1 MRSISIL
8 KTATMA
14 GLMAFAVSPLA
25 FAQSQQCEEDTCE
38 AGYDCVESS
47 YESCEWV
54 CEDSTDEMGECYT
67 TNCQTV
73 DTAYCERA
81 ACDTDADCG
90 DSMVCH
96 TFTATCATEPM
107 PTCPPGA
114 ECDVP
119 EPMPCEATEYS
130 QCTPRSELPCEVDS
144 DCGEGFDCEPSTIC
158 TCGGGMA
165 TPGMEP
171 GAGGEG
177 GSGSSSGSGNLVAAP
192 STDAAPP
199 PTSTGGGSAPLP
211 PSDCTCEP
219 SGTNYCQMKTIACE
233 ANSDCPADWS
243 CIESPGA
250 CWADS
255 EGNTGCS
262 EGSSQCYP
270 PSSGG
275 GDPTNPT
282 APTPDGPVSTPGGDN
297 GGSEEQEDD
306 GDVGGDPAPEPPQG
320 PGNGGG
326 HGGGH
331 HNGGHDNPFQQLFP
345 LWGCSVENV
354 VGTSSGTSPW
364 AVFAVGLGAALL
376 RRRRR

>member
-1 MRSISIL
+1 MRTISL
-8 KTATMA
+8 FKTAAMT

-25 FAQSQQCEEDTCE
+25 FAQSQCEEDTCE

-47 YESCEWV
+47 YENCEWA
-54 CEDSTDEMGECYT
+54 CEDSEDGSGECYT
-67 TNCQTV
+67 TGCETV

-90 DSMVCH
+90 ESMVCH
-96 TFTATCATEPM
+96 TFTATCAAMPM
-107 PTCPPGA
+107 PTCPPGV

-119 EPMPCEATEYS
+119 EPMPCEAIEYS
-130 QCTPRSELPCEVDS
+130 QCTPRSELPCEEAS

-158 TCGGGMA
+158 TCSGGMA
-165 TPGMEP
+165 TPGTEP
-171 GAGGEG
+171 GAGSEG
-177 GSGSSSGSGNLVAAP
+177 SGGGSSSGSGGATPTPVAP
-192 STDAAPP
+192 SLPQAPP
-199 PTSTGGGSAPLP
+199 TTDGDVAPAP
-211 PSDCTCEP
+211 PSDCACEP

-233 ANSDCPADWS
+233 ADADCPADWS

-275 GDPTNPT
+275 GPTNPT
-282 APTPDGPVSTPGGDN
+282 TPTPGGPVSSPGDN
-297 GGSEEQEDD
+297 GGGEEQEDD
-306 GDVGGDPAPEPPQG
+306 GDVGGDPAPEPPKG